1 MSEVVL
7 DKISDTEFSIKGVL
21 MMHTVMSILNE
32 LSNNL
37 KSQSE
42 ISIDFSAVENSDS
55 AAVALIVSWLSKAKR
70 LNIKIHLLNLPQ
82 QILDIAKASDLLEIL
97 PID

>member
-7 DKISDTEFSIKGVL
+7 NKISDTEFSIKGVL
-21 MMHTVMSILNE
+21 MMHTVMLILNE
-32 LSNNL
+32 LSNSL
-37 KSQSE
+37 TSQSE
-42 ISIDFSAVENSDS
+42 IKIDFSDVENSDS
-55 AAVALIVSWLSKAKR
+55 AAVALIISWLSKAKQ

-82 QILDIAKASDLLEIL
+82 QILDIATASDLLEML